1 MATQGGNYVGGEW
14 RDATTGETFTVTNP
28 AHTSE
33 TVAEYPLGDDR
44 DIDEAVDAANG
55 ALASWA
61 ETPGPERGAV
71 LRRAG
76 DALADRKDEATATL
90 TREEGKTHAEAAPEV
105 QRAIDIFYHY
115 ASKASEI
122 GGTVKASSSRDTT
135 LYTTREPVGVAG
147 LVTPWNY
154 PIAIPAWKLAPALAA
169 GNTVVCKPAR
179 LAPGTA
185 TILAEC
191 LEEAGIPDGVF
202 NLVNGSGS
210 TAGARLIEHP
220 DVDAISFTGS
230 SAVGEQVYQ
239 DATDDGKRVQTEM
252 GGKNPAIVMPSA
264 DVEEAVDIVAAG
276 AFGVTGQACTATS
289 RALVHED
296 VLDAFVDG
304 IVEAAEARSIGPGD
318 EGYDTGPQASESEL
332 DGTLEYIE
340 IAQNEGATLAT
351 GGDRVTDDPC
361 GDGYFVE
368 PTVFTDVERDMRIA
382 NEEVFGPVLAVLP
395 VSDFEDA
402 IDVANGVDYGL
413 SASIV
418 TDDHG
423 EANRFVD
430 EIEAGVAKVNE
441 KTTGLELHVPFGGV
455 KRSSSET
462 YKEQGDAGIEFYTK
476 IKTVYDNY

>member
-1 MATQGGNYVGGEW
+1 MADTYDNYIAGEW
-14 RDATTGETFTVTNP
+14 NGASSGETFTVTNP
-28 AHTSE
+28 ADTDE
-33 TVAEYPLGDDR
+33 EVARYPSGTGEDV
-44 DIDEAVDAANG
+44 DEAVSG
-55 ALASWA
+55 ARSALDDWPD
-61 ETPGPERGAV
+61 TPGPERGTI
-71 LRRAG
+71 LRTVG
-76 DALADRKDEATATL
+76 DLLADRKEEATERL
-90 TREEGKTHAEAAPEV
+90 TREEGKTLAEAAPEV
-105 QRAIDIFYHY
+105 QRAIDIFYYY
-115 ASKASEI
+115 ATKASEI
-122 GGTVKASSSRDTT
+122 GGEVVSASGRDTN

-185 TILAEC
+185 QILAEC
-191 LEEAGIPDGVF
+191 LDEAGIPDGVF

-210 TAGARLIEHP
+210 AAGAALVEH
-220 DVDAISFTGS
+220 DEVDAVSFTGS
-230 SAVGEQVYQ
+230 SAVGERVYQ

-252 GGKNPAIVMPSA
+252 GGKNPAVVMPSA
-264 DVEEAVDIVAAG
+264 DVAEAVDIVAAG

-296 VLDAFVDG
+296 VIDEFVDG

-332 DGTLEYIE
+332 EGTLEYID
-340 IAQNEGATLAT
+340 IAQDEGATLST
-351 GGDRVTDDPC
+351 GGSRVTDGPC
-361 GDGYFVE
+361 AEGYFVE

-382 NEEVFGPVLAVLP
+382 NEEVFGPVLAVIP
-395 VSDFEDA
+395 ISDLEDGIA
-402 IDVANGVDYGL
+402 VANGVDYGL

-418 TDDHG
+418 TDDHT
-423 EANRFVD
+423 EANRFADDV
-430 EIEAGVAKVNE
+430 EAGVVKINE

-462 YKEQGDAGIEFYTK
+462 YKEQGNAGIEFYTK